1 MTEKQSN
8 MAHMERNNALI
19 GGDAYAEEPK
29 LQLTRRHTSGVPE
42 YTKKPIFVKKE
53 RVPLSFAN
61 RTRRTASSQN
71 QEHAP
76 RNVISE
82 SGESESSNTQEHEQ
96 QAPGSSVRPPPAT
109 GNWLSGRRIGLGEAY
124 SRTDDN
130 GELRSEF
137 RPRAAQGI
145 RSASISS
152 ADGAVA
158 TESRIPR
165 STAYSPGSSLVT
177 SSPPKSLKDAYARA
191 EREEQAAIDARLAM
205 ERAEMER
212 ADREVAEREARAER
226 ERIEGE
232 ERVAQA
238 LGAVDYESES
248 SGPRA
253 TSPSPAARPAV
264 RPAYLEQRPSSSR
277 SSSDGSVGSK
287 YPPPDPA
294 KEAEW
299 EATRI
304 RNEKRSERMKR
315 ILANSKPIYLSDRR
329 GGHASRIAEAK
340 AILERRANTA
350 EGEDIPEPRSTWGLK
365 SRRTEAWMRRI
376 LDPNDPMLATFD
388 DVYTS
393 KDNAGQSTAADIPR
407 ASIEVGPS
415 AQPTPPSSRPSSA
428 QPSNGSPEKSK
439 MWDADI
445 DFTAHS
451 LQASTSPLLRVKT
464 TRLDEVRERE
474 MQSLTARAVAT
485 NRLEEIR
492 ERNSEE
498 RSIFSESS
506 KFNGRE
512 TTPAPTT
519 EPQKDVYHERTILE
533 EEGEHIPNTPI
544 TIFAKE
550 HYRPS
555 SSSSTESNKDPEK
568 MREESF
574 EAIRLLARRMSPG
587 PQRAERLAEEF
598 AETRESRKDQKKE
611 TGTKLPE
618 KAERANKTNESEAPE
633 IEEKESRPTKVE
645 EKSAKSSESLEGKEN
660 EKPLEE
666 RKNQFKRGGL
676 DVDGEMKR
684 LSTTSTPPKS
694 DVDPEERITAEA
706 KLFELQDNKS
716 ERNSIRAPSRSPS
729 PSDDGKCDETPRP
742 KTDPLTL
749 PTPKVTGAYIETP
762 APSTRKPRKSR
773 SISPTYEIVN
783 QVDDVPASSNNNNT
797 QQSSRRNSVARAE
810 ERAKQKSRST
820 SSQPEITKQQYQPRT
835 SRPTLINTA
844 TPVSVADDIRKIAM
858 EEQYEDSTLDEFDAM
873 LESDATA
880 THFMNNTV
888 IQDPIVDLEYDE
900 RGHPLSMEERERRIE
915 RLRLDR
921 MNQQLKNTSFSIR
934 DARHGIERL
943 EHQVASATATA
954 TPILDDQ
961 LYVHINFKI
970 PVPRLVVST
979 PPTQNRGR
987 FAGLWE
993 RNWKFTWLGLIL
1005 FIFSLWYVA
1014 ESAMCSVYCHPK
1026 QSTRN
1031 TWHPSDPFFP
1041 YAIPTKINQWTGNI
1055 IGSNVLATFGQ
1066 WLDPG
1071 WGGNNGY
1078 MGASDWWLG
1087 RDGPEGIVTN
1097 QEGSVFDDD
1106 EYI

>member
-1 MTEKQSN
+1 
-8 MAHMERNNALI
+8 MAHMERDNALV

-29 LQLTRRHTSGVPE
+29 PQLTRRYTSGVPE
-42 YTKKPIFVKKE
+42 YTKKPVFVKKE

-61 RTRRTASSQN
+61 RKRRTVFSQD
-71 QEHAP
+71 QEQVSNEQ
-76 RNVISE
+76 RNLSSE
-82 SGESESSNTQEHEQ
+82 SGESSSSNAEEREQ
-96 QAPGSSVRPPPAT
+96 QAPGSSVRPAPAT
-109 GNWLSGRRIGLGEAY
+109 GNWLSGRRMGLGDAY
-124 SRTDDN
+124 ANTGDK
-130 GELRSEF
+130 EEFRSEF
-137 RPRAAQGI
+137 RARAAQGV

-152 ADGAVA
+152 AEVIGA

-165 STAYSPGSSLVT
+165 STAYSPGSSLVK
-177 SSPPKSLKDAYARA
+177 SSPPKSLKKAYALA
-191 EREEQAAIDARLAM
+191 EREEQAAIDARLAI

-212 ADREVAEREARAER
+212 ADRDLAEREARAER

-232 ERVAQA
+232 ERLAQA
-238 LGAVDYESES
+238 LGLVDYESES
-248 SGPRA
+248 TGPRA
-253 TSPSPAARPAV
+253 ASPSPAARPAM
-264 RPAYLEQRPSSSR
+264 RPAYLEHGRPSSSR
-277 SSSDGSVGSK
+277 SSSDGSVGNK

-299 EATRI
+299 ERTRLQA
-304 RNEKRSERMKR
+304 EKRGERMKR
-315 ILANSKPIYLSDRR
+315 ILANPRPIYLSDRR

-340 AILERRANTA
+340 ALLERKANSTD
-350 EGEDIPEPRSTWGLK
+350 GEDVPEPRSSWGYK
-365 SRRTEAWMRRI
+365 SRNTEAWMRRI
-376 LDPNDPMLATFD
+376 LNPDDPLLATFD
-388 DVYTS
+388 PPLTS
-393 KDNAGQSTAADIPR
+393 KSDVAQNVTADIPR
-407 ASIEVGPS
+407 SSIEVGPS
-415 AQPTPPSSRPSSA
+415 AQPTPPSSRPNSA
-428 QPSNGSPEKSK
+428 QPNNCSPEKSK

-451 LQASTSPLLRVKT
+451 LLESTSPLLRVKT
-464 TRLDEVRERE
+464 SRLDEVRERE

-498 RSIFSESS
+498 RSILSDSS
-506 KFNGRE
+506 RANTRE
-512 TTPAPTT
+512 TTPAPTK
-519 EPQKDVYHERTILE
+519 EPQEEVCHERTILE

-544 TIFAKE
+544 TIFAKG

-555 SSSSTESNKDPEK
+555 TSSSSTESNQDPEK

-587 PQRAERLAEEF
+587 PQQAERLVEELK
-598 AETRESRKDQKKE
+598 ETRESRDNDEKE
-611 TGTKLPE
+611 TSAKVPE
-618 KAERANKTNESEAPE
+618 KAKRANKAKESEVEEQKREPRVAKA
-633 IEEKESRPTKVE
+633 EEKPTK
-645 EKSAKSSESLEGKEN
+645 SSDRLEGKEK
-660 EKPLEE
+660 EKPFEE

-676 DVDGEMKR
+676 DVDGEVKR
-684 LSTTSTPPKS
+684 CSTTSTPPKS

-706 KLFELQDNKS
+706 KLFELPDNKS
-716 ERNSIRAPSRSPS
+716 ERNSTRAPSRSPS

-742 KTDPLTL
+742 KADPLTL

-773 SISPTYEIVN
+773 SISPTYEMVN
-783 QVDDVPASSNNNNT
+783 QVNDVPASSNNNS
-797 QQSSRRNSVARAE
+797 QQSSRRNSAAARAE
-810 ERAKQKSRST
+810 ERAQQKLRST
-820 SSQPEITKQQYQPRT
+820 SSQPEITKQPSQPRT
-835 SRPTLINTA
+835 SKPALINTA
-844 TPVSVADDIRKIAM
+844 SRASPADDLRKIAM

-880 THFMNNTV
+880 IQLMNSANLSG
-888 IQDPIVDLEYDE
+888 PIVDLEYDE
-900 RGHPLSMEERERRIE
+900 RGHHLSNEERERRIE

-943 EHQVASATATA
+943 EHQVASATL
-954 TPILDDQ
+954 TPTPVLDGQ
-961 LYVHINFKI
+961 LYVHINLKI

-979 PPTQNRGR
+979 PTQNRGR
-987 FAGLWE
+987 FAGLWG

-1005 FIFSLWYVA
+1005 FIFGLWYVM
-1014 ESAMCSVYCHPK
+1014 ESAMCSFYCHPT
-1026 QSTRN
+1026 QSSRN

-1041 YAIPTKINQWTGNI
+1041 YAIPTKLNQWTGK
-1055 IGSNVLATFGQ
+1055 IGSKYLANFGQ

-1071 WGGNNGY
+1071 WGRNNGY

-1087 RDGPEGIVTN
+1087 RDGPARIVTN
-1097 QEGSVFDDD
+1097 QEESIFDD